1 MMRAG
6 WGQSR
11 LSLTMLKHWIFD
23 LDGTLTVAAH
33 DFDEIRRRL
42 GLAGQGPILEAL
54 DAMPEARAAPLRQQ
68 LAQWELAIARR
79 SRAQPHAHELL
90 ATLKARGAQ
99 VGILTRNSW
108 RNVEETLAAARLL
121 GFFERDDVIT
131 RDCSAP
137 KPSPDGIK
145 LLLQRWQA
153 SPAHAV
159 MVGDYLFDLQAGRA
173 AGVITVHLDVTGANA
188 WPEHADHRVES
199 LAELRALLLDGTGGA
214 G

>member
-79 SRAQPHAHELL
+79 SRAQPHAR
-90 ATLKARGAQ
+90 AARDAQGAQ
-99 VGILTRNSW
+99 GAGRHPHAQQ
-108 RNVEETLAAARLL
+108 LAQCRGDARRRPPARVLRARRRDHARLL
-121 GFFERDDVIT
+121 GAQPAR
-131 RDCSAP
+131 RHQA
-137 KPSPDGIK
+137 
-145 LLLQRWQA
+145 LLQRWQA